1 MGHEFETH
9 YIILVPLYETARM
22 PQSDQQTV
30 EDQGSAGDDQ
40 LNSDIR
46 DASYD
51 DKPCAANVG
60 TANEKQSAH
69 SFGESVDDQQCVDN
83 RRKADETSSLHMVSV
98 M

>member
-1 MGHEFETH
+1 
-9 YIILVPLYETARM
+9 M

-46 DASYD
+46 DASEVD
-51 DKPCAANVG
+51 QPCADNVG
-60 TANEKQSAH
+60 TANEKQSAD
-69 SFGESVDDQQCVDN
+69 SFGESVDDHQCVDN
-83 RRKADETSSLHMVSV
+83 RRKADKRNSLQRVSV

>member
-30 EDQGSAGDDQ
+30 DDQGSAGDDQ
-40 LNSDIR
+40 LNSD
-46 DASYD
+46 D

-69 SFGESVDDQQCVDN
+69 SFGESVDDQQCVDI
-83 RRKADETSSLHMVSV
+83 RRKADETSSLQMVYV

>member
-1 MGHEFETH
+1 M
-9 YIILVPLYETARM
+9 
-22 PQSDQQTV
+22 
-30 EDQGSAGDDQ
+30 EDQGSAGDGQ

-46 DASYD
+46 DASDDD

-83 RRKADETSSLHMVSV
+83 RRKADETSSLQMVSV

>member
-9 YIILVPLYETARM
+9 YIIFVPLYETARM

-30 EDQGSAGDDQ
+30 EDEGSAGDDQ

-46 DASYD
+46 DASDD

-60 TANEKQSAH
+60 TANDDLFVLSH
-69 SFGESVDDQQCVDN
+69 SFIFTPEPWS
-83 RRKADETSSLHMVSV
+83 
-98 M
+98 

>member
-1 MGHEFETH
+1 
-9 YIILVPLYETARM
+9 M

-46 DASYD
+46 YASED
-51 DKPCAANVG
+51 DQPCADNVG

-69 SFGESVDDQQCVDN
+69 SFGESVDDQQYVDN
-83 RRKADETSSLHMVSV
+83 RRKLTKTNSLRMVSV

>member
-1 MGHEFETH
+1 MN
-9 YIILVPLYETARM
+9 
-22 PQSDQQTV
+22 SDKQTV

-46 DASYD
+46 DASDD

-60 TANEKQSAH
+60 TANEKQSAQSH
-69 SFGESVDDQQCVDN
+69 SFGESVDDQQCVDT
-83 RRKADETSSLHMVSV
+83 RRKADETSSLQMVSV

>member
-1 MGHEFETH
+1 MNSKRTTD
-9 YIILVPLYETARM
+9 YIILFPLYETARM

-30 EDQGSAGDDQ
+30 EDQGSAADDQ

-46 DASYD
+46 DASDD
-51 DKPCAANVG
+51 DKPCAADLG

-83 RRKADETSSLHMVSV
+83 RRKADETSSLQMVSV